1 MDVDLPEVLAE
12 VTAQFER
19 YEKAL
24 VSNDVAVLDELFRPD
39 KRTLRYGVG
48 ENLYGYDEIMAFR
61 AARSPIGLGRTTA
74 RTLITTYGRDTAVAS
89 TLFYREQ
96 LVGKVGRQMQ
106 TWVRFPEGW
115 RIVAA
120 HVSII
125 NEPPDQKT

>member
-1 MDVDLPEVLAE
+1 MEIDLPDVVAE

-24 VSNDVAVLDELFRPD
+24 VSNDVAVLDELFRND
-39 KRTLRYGVG
+39 SRTLRYGIA
-48 ENLYGYDEIMAFR
+48 ENLYGYGEIASFR
-61 AARSPIGLGRTTA
+61 AARPPVGLMRKTA
-74 RTLITTYGRDTAVAS
+74 RTVITTYGRDTAVAS
-89 TLFYREQ
+89 TLFYRDT
-96 LVGKVGRQMQ
+96 LAGRVGRQMQ

-125 NEPPDQKT
+125 DEPKG